1 MQQIIFSTDMVQEQH
16 FINTLYYQV
25 ERTAKYCRYLGA
37 QLFSK
42 LEIGVSVEELV
53 TLDTLSLNDGICQRD
68 LAKIILK
75 DRPATGRILNS
86 LENKG
91 YIKRSAD
98 TKNNRLVR
106 KITMT
111 EEGKLILKKVIG
123 MIKVYLEKIPSE
135 FSEEKIEEIKNNMKE
150 FRNILEK
157 EVELNI

>member
-1 MQQIIFSTDMVQEQH
+1 MTQEQH

-25 ERTAKYCRYLGA
+25 EQTAKYCRYLGA
-37 QLFSK
+37 QLFDK
-42 LEIGVSVEELV
+42 LKIGVSVEELV

-75 DRPATGRILNS
+75 DRPATGRILNL

-98 TKNNRLVR
+98 TKNNRRIR

-111 EEGKLILKKVIG
+111 EDGKLILKKVTG
-123 MIKVYLEKIPSE
+123 MIKVYLEKIPNE
-135 FSEEKIEEIKNNMKE
+135 FSEEKIEEMKNNMKE

-157 EVELNI
+157 EVEFNI

>member
-1 MQQIIFSTDMVQEQH
+1 MTQEQH

-25 ERTAKYCRYLGA
+25 EQTAKYCRYLGA
-37 QLFSK
+37 QLFDK
-42 LEIGVSVEELV
+42 LKIGVSVEELV
-53 TLDTLSLNDGICQRD
+53 TLDTLSLNEGICQRD

-75 DRPATGRILNS
+75 DRPATGRILNL

-98 TKNNRLVR
+98 TKNNRRIR

-111 EEGKLILKKVIG
+111 EDGKLILKKVTG
-123 MIKVYLEKIPSE
+123 MIKVYLEKIPNE
-135 FSEEKIEEIKNNMKE
+135 FSEEKIEEMKNNMKE

-157 EVELNI
+157 EVEFNI